1 MKGENNM
8 PSTGEKPGKG
18 TYTCTNCG
26 QIVVLDDD
34 TDTLPPCPKCS
45 ETEYN

>member
-1 MKGENNM
+1 MYAIR
-8 PSTGEKPGKG
+8 SYYGKG